1 MNILEQTEALK
12 DLPDQALIK
21 EMQMPTGMAA
31 PIFITNELK
40 RRQRIRDEFK
50 RREAQDMPTV
60 AEEVVTAAGVPQQGI
75 MQMARN
81 MAPKTNMGQNTGM
94 ADMMPKQPTMGMSD
108 GGVVKMQPG
117 GLTGGTMTAIAAL
130 KVNNPRLYEMYKDDP
145 ALPQIAMAA
154 MEQAE
159 TPELTGLEEVE
170 TPRTTFEKIKDFAN
184 YSPLQA
190 RKNMEK
196 IEEGAEERDLQA
208 RVDTANALRRR
219 NQFYVGEDPIFN
231 DGGFSEQ
238 LKGTVIPVPLG
249 EDPLDFIPPNNMSGP
264 SVAMDRPLNMANI
277 SQSELGPILPQV
289 SSNRSVPEI
298 SSLQIPDVVQQGP
311 DMSGV
316 EADMAQDQLKKFI
329 ATEDPQFY
337 GPEAKAMGQRAREF
351 YNTDTFIPPELIYSG
366 DPREIAKLQGAS
378 DKEIQDISDRLA
390 KEAQADEVAKEQG
403 FFTEQDNAAQS
414 VFDEAIAKQAA
425 MVEAEKE
432 PKTASDK
439 IIKAFQNEY
448 RRIKNNKASAAFDAE
463 NEGVGSEPIDFAA
476 IDEATKE
483 KAAQTA
489 AADAKKKAAEE
500 VNKLIADSEKALA
513 TQTKTAGAAVGS
525 VESKIADLMAR
536 REKSAEQD
544 KWLAIAKTGV
554 IMSSGDPKDLRRA
567 GEVGI
572 KSLQTSRAQ
581 KDKFDADMLGLQA
594 RIDAYKA
601 RIAAAGSKG
610 ALTTNQL
617 LTQGL
622 KFIEEGREAVF
633 NAGDNADAVTR
644 GQQLVDYGE
653 ALLRQAGLG
662 GSSSGGAKSVNIS

>member
-60 AEEVVTAAGVPQQGI
+60 AEEVVMAAGVPQQGI
-75 MQMARN
+75 MQMAKS

-94 ADMMPKQPTMGMSD
+94 ADMMPKQPTMGMSS

-117 GLTGGTMTAIAAL
+117 GMMGGTMTAIAAL
-130 KVNNPRLYEMYKDDP
+130 KVNDPILYEMYKDDP

-154 MEQAE
+154 MERLKE
-159 TPELTGLEEVE
+159 PELTGLEEVE
-170 TPRTTFEKIKDFAN
+170 TPRTTFEKFKDFVK
-184 YSPLQA
+184 YSDLKGQ
-190 RKNMEK
+190 KNMEK
-196 IEEGAEERDLQA
+196 IEEGAEERDIEGRIRTGQ
-208 RVDTANALRRR
+208 NLRRR
-219 NQFYVGEDPIFN
+219 NRFYIGEDPIHS

-238 LKGTVIPVPLG
+238 LKGTVIPVPLA
-249 EDPLDFIPPNNMSGP
+249 EDPLKFRPPNNMSGP
-264 SVAMDRPLNMANI
+264 SVATDAPFNLGDI

-289 SSNRSVPEI
+289 SSNRPVPEI

-316 EADMAQDQLKKFI
+316 EADMAQDQLRKFI

-351 YNTDTFIPPELIYSG
+351 YNTDISIPPELIYSG
-366 DPREIAKLQGAS
+366 DPRDIAKMEGAS
-378 DKEIQDISDRLA
+378 EDEIQAISDRLYNEVT
-390 KEAQADEVAKEQG
+390 KDEAAKEQE
-403 FFTEQDNAAQS
+403 FFTADDNLQQS
-414 VFDEAIAKQAA
+414 VFDDAIAEQAKA
-425 MVEAEKE
+425 TARARLYDSPYLVKLLR
-432 PKTASDK
+432 KTENQIASK
-439 IIKAFQNEY
+439 K
-448 RRIKNNKASAAFDAE
+448 FDAE

-483 KAAQTA
+483 KAAETA
-489 AADAKKKAAEE
+489 AEDAKKKAAEE
-500 VNKLIADSEKALA
+500 VNKLIADSEKALT
-513 TQTKTAGAAVGS
+513 TQTKAASAATGS
-525 VESKIADLMAR
+525 LESRIADLMAR

-544 KWLAIAKTGV
+544 KWLNLAKVGLIA
-554 IMSSGDPKDLRRA
+554 SSGDPKDLRRA

-601 RIAAAGSKG
+601 RIAAAGTKG
-610 ALTTNQL
+610 ALTTDQMLDN
-617 LTQGL
+617 GL
-622 KFIEEGREAVF
+622 QFIEKGREMII
-633 NAGDNADAVTR
+633 NSGGNADVATE
-644 GQQLVDYGE
+644 GQALVNYGE
-653 ALLRQAGLG
+653 ALLRQAGATSLG
-662 GSSSGGAKSVNIS
+662 SSSSGGATNVPIS

>member
-117 GLTGGTMTAIAAL
+117 GMLGGTMTAIAAL

-196 IEEGAEERDLQA
+196 IEEGAEERELQGQI
-208 RVDTANALRRR
+208 DTANALRR
-219 NQFYVGEDPIFN
+219 NPDLIE
-231 DGGFSEQ
+231 
-238 LKGTVIPVPLG
+238 GTPV
-249 EDPLDFIPPNNMSGP
+249 DPLTGTFNFPRTLSQVGDPMIEGP
-264 SVAMDRPLNMANI
+264 KMGSD
-277 SQSELGPILPQV
+277 
-289 SSNRSVPEI
+289 I
-298 SSLQIPDVVQQGP
+298 SSSDLSVSTSNATDPLASLLAPEAQRLGTALVKPKAPQGP

-316 EADMAQDQLKKFI
+316 EADMAQDQLRKFI

-366 DPREIAKLQGAS
+366 DPREIAKREEAS
-378 DKEIQDISDRLA
+378 EDEIQAISDRLA
-390 KEAQADEVAKEQG
+390 KEATADETAKVNQQFKDEDKVAQERLDAAIAAQEAMVKKEAEPKTLFDKLAYALPTDLEAATYLEDKLDDFTDYAAGIVNDLQDKPDTTKTEAEKAAKEQ
-403 FFTEQDNAAQS
+403 
-414 VFDEAIAKQAA
+414 
-425 MVEAEKE
+425 
-432 PKTASDK
+432 
-439 IIKAFQNEY
+439 
-448 RRIKNNKASAAFDAE
+448 
-463 NEGVGSEPIDFAA
+463 
-476 IDEATKE
+476 
-483 KAAQTA
+483 
-489 AADAKKKAAEE
+489 AAEE

-536 REKSAEQD
+536 REKRAEQD

-622 KFIEEGREAVF
+622 KFIEEGREAVL
-633 NAGDNADAVTR
+633 NAGDNADAAMR
-644 GQQLVDYGE
+644 GQQLADYGE